1 MEGLLKRMTR
11 PGKEERA
18 YQSELYTVPKRPTP
32 RGLHD
37 SFSTRRFREIPA
49 IPALTLVLK
58 FKRMRRLS
66 LAFALLLSPCPA
78 WAEVLTC
85 DVFKNRIDQ
94 TVRDMGGLVAP
105 PGALK
110 QSYDGGAETGKRFEW
125 TGDVGIAGT
134 MTCGKTGAFED
145 FGIAIDEAAR
155 TSDSLGIAL
164 DRFMELASASVC
176 ALSDAPANDCRALV
190 KTMTAGSL
198 AQFRDAVAK
207 GDAVPTG
214 TRDFVIVDGVDAELD
229 MTPVGITWSIGPGRS
244 ATTEAGK
251 RALKP
256 RNLDQ

>member
-1 MEGLLKRMTR
+1 
-11 PGKEERA
+11 
-18 YQSELYTVPKRPTP
+18 
-32 RGLHD
+32 
-37 SFSTRRFREIPA
+37 
-49 IPALTLVLK
+49 
-58 FKRMRRLS
+58 MRRLS

-190 KTMTAGSL
+190 K
-198 AQFRDAVAK
+198 

-229 MTPVGITWSIGPGRS
+229 MTPVGITWSIGPGLS